1 MTSLLTA
8 AIVILYNYLRKLQYR
23 VRKVASAIN
32 GDIQDRIN
40 NIRLIKASGT
50 INGEI
55 ERFRDINTDYY
66 RLIRQW
72 EVRQAIIWGLI
83 LAFLFSING
92 LVIIVGVVFVNNN
105 QLNPI
110 VMVSLLMSVNQ
121 IINPLMNLISLMN
134 NIISA
139 SVSSARLSEILDE
152 PENITVNEGES
163 LVDKIKGDIIF
174 KNVVF
179 KYSPGGDAILEN
191 FNYVFKQGHSY
202 ALVGQTG
209 SGKTTIS
216 RLILRF
222 YDPSQGEIYINNNIN
237 IKDVNLKSFLNHVG
251 YVEQDPQIL
260 FGTIAENIAYGIDG
274 ATLSDIQEAAKKAK
288 LYDFIMN
295 LPEQFETIVG
305 EKGHLLSGGQKT
317 AVSNCADVF
326 T

>member
-1 MTSLLTA
+1 
-8 AIVILYNYLRKLQYR
+8 
-23 VRKVASAIN
+23 
-32 GDIQDRIN
+32 
-40 NIRLIKASGT
+40 
-50 INGEI
+50 
-55 ERFRDINTDYY
+55 
-66 RLIRQW
+66 
-72 EVRQAIIWGLI
+72 
-83 LAFLFSING
+83 
-92 LVIIVGVVFVNNN
+92 
-105 QLNPI
+105 
-110 VMVSLLMSVNQ
+110 MVSLLMSVNQ

-163 LVDKIKGDIIF
+163 LVDKINGDIIF

-179 KYSPGGDAILEN
+179 KYSPEGDAILEN

-216 RLILRF
+216 HLILRF

-274 ATLSDIQEAAKKAK
+274 ATLSDIQEAGKKAK

-305 EKGHLLSGGQKT
+305 EKGHLLSGGQKQRLVIARMFLRNPEILILDEAT
-317 AVSNCADVF
+317 SALDNIVEKDIQKELEHLMQGQTTIIIAHRLTTVKNVDEIIVLAPGKGIFQVGNFETLRNEPGYFKDMYEASFD
-326 T
+326 